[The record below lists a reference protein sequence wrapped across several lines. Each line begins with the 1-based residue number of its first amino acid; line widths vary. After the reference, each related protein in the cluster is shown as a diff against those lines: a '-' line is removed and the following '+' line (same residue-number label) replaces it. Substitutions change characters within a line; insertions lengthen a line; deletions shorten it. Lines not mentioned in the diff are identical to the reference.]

1 MQEIRDFIAVSN
13 NIKAAHWL
21 TNSYAEHKALGKF
34 YEGLNDLLDS
44 FVETYQG
51 KYGRVDVSG
60 VIAIGNEESGK
71 MLCNIVYVTAQ
82 QLEEKFD
89 KTDTDLL
96 NILADI
102 KGLANHTKYLLTLE

>member
-60 VIAIGNEESGK
+60 VIAISNGNGETVANTVYTIAES
-71 MLCNIVYVTAQ
+71 A
-82 QLEEKFD
+82 EKNLQSS
-89 KTDTDLL
+89 DTDLL
-96 NILADI
+96 NILAEI
-102 KGLANHTKYLLTLE
+102 KGLANHTKYLLTLK